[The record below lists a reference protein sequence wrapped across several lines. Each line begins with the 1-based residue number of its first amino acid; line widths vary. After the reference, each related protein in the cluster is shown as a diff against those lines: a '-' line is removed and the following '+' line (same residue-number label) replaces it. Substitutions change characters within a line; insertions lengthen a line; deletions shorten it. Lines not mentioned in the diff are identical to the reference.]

1 MIGNGSGAAVRV
13 PVNYVTASLSHF
25 SESESQQDS
34 LHLAKVDDGKLP
46 HRVLVSDSDFDLL
59 QADQDRGIN
68 RSRAGLLKAQHQYFL

>member
-13 PVNYVTASLSHF
+13 PVNYVTASLSH
-25 SESESQQDS
+25 SEAQQDS

-68 RSRAGLLKAQHQYFL
+68 RSRAGLLKAQLQYFL